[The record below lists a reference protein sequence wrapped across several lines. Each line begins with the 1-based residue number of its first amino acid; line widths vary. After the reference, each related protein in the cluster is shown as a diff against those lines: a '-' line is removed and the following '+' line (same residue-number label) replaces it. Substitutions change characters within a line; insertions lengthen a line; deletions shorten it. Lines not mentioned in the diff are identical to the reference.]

1 MVEGARSVIS
11 MLAEPI
17 AEDLRALDSE
27 AGEIVMTEIAR
38 RPERWRPVIRTLV
51 NNPTSRS
58 RAEAS
63 RILDVI
69 GEPADIP
76 LLRRVARESRRPSV
90 DPSLGRGL
98 ARRLAQRVQIDDLGR
113 LVIRVGDTVVAGTS
127 VRRKVL
133 ALLCFLLSRPG
144 FAATRDEVIDALW
157 PDMDPAGGINSLNQT
172 VYFLRR
178 VFEPEYNED
187 LSPGYVHHE
196 SEILWIDRELVSAR
210 SQRCAEL
217 IALAHEAT
225 SAVAVDMLSDTYTGR
240 YALDFMYEE
249 WSNEYRD
256 ALHLGYLQVIESAV
270 IADMESGRYA
280 RGIALARR
288 ALAVEPK
295 LESLER
301 SLLRLFRL
309 AGAHSAAAE
318 QYQHYATMLRDE
330 AGIEPPPLES
340 L

>member
-1 MVEGARSVIS
+1 
-11 MLAEPI
+11 
-17 AEDLRALDSE
+17 
-27 AGEIVMTEIAR
+27 
-38 RPERWRPVIRTLV
+38 
-51 NNPTSRS
+51 
-58 RAEAS
+58 
-63 RILDVI
+63 
-69 GEPADIP
+69 
-76 LLRRVARESRRPSV
+76 
-90 DPSLGRGL
+90 
-98 ARRLAQRVQIDDLGR
+98 
-113 LVIRVGDTVVAGTS
+113 
-127 VRRKVL
+127 
-133 ALLCFLLSRPG
+133 
-144 FAATRDEVIDALW
+144 
-157 PDMDPAGGINSLNQT
+157 MDPAGGINSLNQT

-196 SEILWIDRELVSAR
+196 SEILWIDRELVAAR

-217 IALAHEAT
+217 IAQAQEST
-225 SAVAVDMLSDTYTGR
+225 SPVPVDMLSDVYTGR
-240 YALDFMYEE
+240 FALDFMYEE
-249 WSNEYRD
+249 WGNEYRD

-318 QYQHYATMLRDE
+318 QYQHYATMLREE
-330 AGIEPPPLES
+330 AGVEPPPLES